1 MMELTCIRC
10 PIGCS
15 LTVTKNA
22 DGTVTVTGNNCP
34 RGAEYGRQEMLEPK
48 RTITSVKKI
57 KNGTISLKTN
67 KAVPKE
73 KYFDV
78 LKAIKNVPEKR
89 SYSVGGVLIK
99 NVCGTN
105 ADVVITNINIE
116 KFQKKISQ
124 MRDFFVVL
132 LDWFYIAKKW
142 VLIQMYSDLKKI
154 GFN

>member
-1 MMELTCIRC
+1 MELTCIRC

-34 RGAEYGRQEMLEPK
+34 RGAEYGKQEMLEPK

-57 KNGTISLKTN
+57 KNGTLSVKTN

-78 LKAIKNVPEKR
+78 LKAIKDVPEKR
-89 SYSVGGVLIK
+89 SYTVGAVLIK
-99 NVCGTN
+99 KVCGTN

-116 KFQKKISQ
+116 KF
-124 MRDFFVVL
+124 
-132 LDWFYIAKKW
+132 
-142 VLIQMYSDLKKI
+142 
-154 GFN
+154 